1 MLLANVNLL
10 AIHEIIYPVNFWSDQ
25 GIDLV
30 SLVLRNEFNRWESS
44 TLIPILAGR
53 TKELS

>member
-30 SLVLRNEFNRWESS
+30 SLVLRNEFNQWENS
-44 TLIPILAGR
+44 TLIPI
-53 TKELS
+53 